1 MAVLRQALRLYQSV
15 EVRMARG
22 EKLFF
27 ENDASK
33 QKAELMVL

>member
-1 MAVLRQALRLYQSV
+1 LI

-27 ENDASK
+27 EDDASK
-33 QKAELMVL
+33 QKAELMMV